1 MEARSRAAWFPTP
14 LASYEE
20 ERLRVAA
27 DVLGLSSGL
36 QRENYDRLASETIAE
51 NNRDIYQ
58 LNLSYRGA
66 SAQHRSSHLAGRVQA
81 GDRAP
86 DAPCALASGMPTR
99 LFEQFR
105 GPHWTILQFGAV
117 SERPASLAEHVK
129 WLSVSS
135 AGGGGQ
141 LVDRDGLIA
150 RAYGL
155 SSTREELLAIR
166 PDGYIGMACEEL
178 VITHRLPATS
188 RLLVAPCPAL
198 CPGRRQQAFDR
209 KRA

>member
-1 MEARSRAAWFPTP
+1 MEARSRAAWFSNA

-66 SAQHRSSHLAGRVQA
+66 SLSIEARTSPGRVQA

-105 GPHWTILQFGAV
+105 GPHGPFCNSVQSPNGPQA
-117 SERPASLAEHVK
+117 
-129 WLSVSS
+129 WLSTSS
-135 AGGGGQ
+135 GSA
-141 LVDRDGLIA
+141 
-150 RAYGL
+150 
-155 SSTREELLAIR
+155 
-166 PDGYIGMACEEL
+166 
-178 VITHRLPATS
+178 
-188 RLLVAPCPAL
+188 
-198 CPGRRQQAFDR
+198 
-209 KRA
+209 